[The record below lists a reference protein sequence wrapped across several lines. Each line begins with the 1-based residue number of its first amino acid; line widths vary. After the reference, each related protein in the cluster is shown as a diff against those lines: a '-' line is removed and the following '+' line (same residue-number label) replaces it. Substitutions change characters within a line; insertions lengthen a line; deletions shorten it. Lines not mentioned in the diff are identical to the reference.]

1 LTLSTLAD
9 RARTILRSDA
19 VIYLFG
25 SVVGRMGSLL
35 LVPLY
40 TRALTPE
47 QYGRYG
53 LAMTLVGLLPTLLT
67 WGLIA
72 SSTRAYFSEKDVEK
86 GRARAGAV
94 AKGALSLAVL
104 GVVVLSALLHLFF
117 PHGFEGVTRHQLQLA
132 LIAALG
138 MAAAALPD
146 GLLRAERKPWRV
158 VALSLV
164 QFLVTTG
171 VGITLVR
178 QLGRG
183 TDGAVEAATAS
194 ALVGGSLGLAYVVF
208 HLRGTEVVR
217 ITREELPIALL
228 FVPHFLG
235 SWLQDVGDR
244 WMLGTFGRPDDLGPF
259 YLAVQLASPALM
271 VMSSYNASVTADL
284 GEAKRAGGL
293 GGLAAAMPGLYKRF
307 FALAL
312 VAAAGVGVLGLG
324 LPVLVGPKFLTAAL
338 FLPVLLVA
346 LVIDAGYYPSANF
359 LYYTRPKYIP
369 LVTFA
374 TVVVSLVSCYV
385 LLRRFGVAG
394 VLGARLVTSTFRSA
408 AQLLLVRHIVAHPKL
423 D

>member
-1 LTLSTLAD
+1 VD
-9 RARTILRSDA
+9 RARAIIRSDA

-53 LAMTLVGLLPTLLT
+53 LAMTLVGLLPMLLT
-67 WGLIA
+67 SGLIA

-94 AKGALSLAVL
+94 AKGALSLAFVAVAGLSVL
-104 GVVVLSALLHLFF
+104 LQVFL

-132 LIAALG
+132 LLAALG

-164 QFLVTTG
+164 QFVVTTG

-178 QLGRG
+178 QFGRG

-194 ALVGGSLGLAYVVF
+194 ALVGGSLGVAYVVF
-208 HLRGTEVVR
+208 HLRGTDVVR
-217 ITREELPIALL
+217 ITLEELPVALL

-244 WMLGTFGRPDDLGPF
+244 WMLGSFGQAADLGPF

-293 GGLAAAMPGLYKRF
+293 AGLAASMPGLYKRF

-312 VAAAGVGVLGLG
+312 FAAAGVGVLGLA
-324 LPVLVGPKFLTAAL
+324 LPVLVGSKFLAAAM
-338 FLPVLLVA
+338 FLPVLLLA

-359 LYYTRPKYIP
+359 LYYTKPKFIP
-369 LVTFA
+369 VVTFA
-374 TVVVSLVSCYV
+374 TVVVSLVSCYF

-394 VLGARLVTSTFRSA
+394 VLGARVVTSSFRSGT
-408 AQLLLVRHIVAHPKL
+408 QLLLVRHILRQRAAN
-423 D
+423 